1 MNEWTCMFSSCEI
14 KLEYSNLFAIQPSP
28 RLLSAELAHTQSC
41 PGARGGERHVA
52 GRPIRKKNPT
62 AQPGP
67 GQGFAPDRAA
77 DRVVAG
83 WIATWVARRPQKRAS
98 LRVRCPALRPLVCR
112 RRWHAPGLRRKF
124 LCAAPSASLP
134 DFHFE
139 KFWRLALVRE
149 MPQEQRLHR
158 AVAERTLLGLQSL
171 VNCREVP
178 ALGWAEESRGH
189 PTSRCLSSALPPE
202 QAGKPLL
209 GSHPVRRAVSE
220 AIPVQ
225 PCAQVAAFLVD

>member
-77 DRVVAG
+77 DRVVTRSA
-83 WIATWVARRPQKRAS
+83 ARSGANP
-98 LRVRCPALRPLVCR
+98 CPGP
-112 RRWHAPGLRRKF
+112 
-124 LCAAPSASLP
+124 
-134 DFHFE
+134 
-139 KFWRLALVRE
+139 
-149 MPQEQRLHR
+149 
-158 AVAERTLLGLQSL
+158 
-171 VNCREVP
+171 
-178 ALGWAEESRGH
+178 GWAVGFFFRIGR
-189 PTSRCLSSALPPE
+189 PA
-202 QAGKPLL
+202 
-209 GSHPVRRAVSE
+209 
-220 AIPVQ
+220 
-225 PCAQVAAFLVD
+225 